1 MKFKSQL
8 NLFIFPSILI
18 PVAVVITT
26 IFISTYNKTSDME
39 YDLLNNNVT
48 HILSKCETEYNVI
61 KALGM
66 EDVNYYRDA
75 TIKQV
80 LSDIR
85 NTYTSNSSV
94 VILDTQTNEILFSSE
109 IEKNNFIKNPDN
121 IENIVK
127 SKRGQQEYS
136 FATNQGKNIAVMTAY
151 AVYDKW
157 NWLVIC
163 YAEKTAVFNYMYEA
177 MILSFSIISLC
188 LAISFI
194 FILKIS
200 KGISRSLDILSK
212 GTQRIYKNDVDMEI
226 KVKGNDEFKK
236 LAQNFNIMAKE
247 IKKNQHELMESEK
260 MLRASQSVAHI
271 GSYAMDLFD
280 KEFDKSVWKASP
292 EIYKILGIEKAYPH
306 TWAGWEA
313 LIHPDS
319 RESIIAQYRQTI
331 VGQDRF
337 DYEYKIIRINDG
349 AERWIQG
356 TGILEPGNQKNRFE
370 MIGTLQDITER
381 KQAEQELRI
390 EEKRFRKIIEKSPL
404 PMVITGQNHNVI
416 FLNEKFTELFGYT
429 LEEISTH
436 KGWWETAYPDKI
448 YREKVKQSW
457 DNAIE
462 YAEKNKKDIA
472 MQTWDLT
479 IKDRTKR
486 TCEFYMV
493 PLGEVGLIIVNDISE
508 KKKLENQ
515 IQQSQK
521 MESIGTLAGGIAH
534 DFNNILFPIVGHTEM
549 LLEDVSK
556 DSPFRAS
563 LNQIYTGAMR
573 ASELVKQILTFSRQE
588 SGELKLM
595 KMQPII
601 KEALKLIRS
610 TIPTTIEIKQ
620 NISPACGVIKA
631 DPTKIHQIVMNLAT
645 NAYHAMEETGGELK
659 VSLNELELSTL
670 DLINPDMATGG
681 YVCLTVADTGK
692 GMDKNIINQIF
703 DPFFTTKKKSK
714 GTGLGLSVIHGIVT
728 SMNGAIQVYSEPG
741 KGTVFNIYLPVE
753 KSRFTEQISNS
764 NVKAQRGTEKILLVD
779 DEEAILSMEKLMLER
794 LGYHVTSR
802 TSSIEA
808 LEAFRAAPDKFNL
821 VITDM
826 AMPNMP
832 GNKLSVA
839 LIRIRPDI
847 PVLLCTGFSET
858 MSEEQAASIG
868 IKGFLWKPI
877 VMKDLSQ
884 KIREVLDKK

>member
-18 PVAVVITT
+18 PVIFVTAVT
-26 IFISTYNKTSDME
+26 FIVTGNRIGDME
-39 YDLLNNNVT
+39 YDLLNNNVN
-48 HILSKCETEYNVI
+48 HILSKCEIEHNVI

-66 EDVNYYRDA
+66 ENVDYYREA
-75 TIKQV
+75 TIQQV
-80 LSDIR
+80 LSDIGS
-85 NTYTSNSSV
+85 TYTSNSSV
-94 VILDTQTNEILFSSE
+94 TILDMQTHEIVFSSE
-109 IEKNNFIKNPDN
+109 IEKDNFIRNPDN

-127 SKRGQQEYS
+127 RKKGPQEV
-136 FATNQGKNIAVMTAY
+136 FLKTNQGKSVALMTVF

-157 NWLVIC
+157 NWLIIC
-163 YAEKTAVFNYMYEA
+163 YAEKKAVFSYMYEA
-177 MILSFSIISLC
+177 MTLSLSIIFLFFV
-188 LAISFI
+188 ISFI
-194 FILKIS
+194 SIYKIS
-200 KGISRSLDILSK
+200 KRINESLDILSR
-212 GTQRIYKNDVDMEI
+212 GTQRIYKNDFDMKI
-226 KVKGNDEFKK
+226 KIKGNDEFKE
-236 LAQNFNIMAKE
+236 LAHNFNIMAEE
-247 IKKNQHELMESEK
+247 IKNNQNELVESER
-260 MLRASQSVAHI
+260 MLRDSQSVAHI
-271 GSYAMDLFD
+271 GSYVIDLCD
-280 KEFDKSVWKASP
+280 RKFDKSTWKASP
-292 EIYKILGIEKAYPH
+292 EFYKIFGIDKTYPH
-306 TWAGWEA
+306 TWAGWEG
-313 LIHPDS
+313 LIHPFS
-319 RESIIAQYRQTI
+319 RESIIAHYFQA
-331 VGQDRF
+331 VADRDLF

-349 AERWIQG
+349 AERWVQG
-356 TGILEPGNQKNRFE
+356 TGDLEYDDQKNPVK

-390 EEKRFRKIIEKSPL
+390 EEDRFRKIIEKSPL
-404 PMVITGQNHNVI
+404 PMVITDQNQNIV
-416 FLNEKFTELFGYT
+416 FLNDKFTELFGYT
-429 LEEISTH
+429 LKEVSTH
-436 KGWWETAYPDKI
+436 KKWWERAYPDKI

-457 DNAIE
+457 DDAIE

-472 MQTWDLT
+472 VQTWSLT

-486 TCEFYMV
+486 TCEFYIV
-493 PLGEVGLIIVNDISE
+493 PLGEVGLVIISDISE

-563 LNQIYTGAMR
+563 LSQIYTGAMR

-620 NISPACGVIKA
+620 DISPACGVIKA
-631 DPTKIHQIVMNLAT
+631 DPTKIHQIVMNLST

-670 DLINPDMATGG
+670 DLINPDMATGV
-681 YVCLTVADTGK
+681 YVCLTVVDTGK
-692 GMDKNIINQIF
+692 GMDKNVINQIF
-703 DPFFTTKKKSK
+703 DPFFTTKEKGK

-728 SMNGAIQVYSEPG
+728 SMNGVIQVYSEPG
-741 KGTVFNIYLPVE
+741 KGTVFNVYLPVE
-753 KSRFTEQISNS
+753 KSPFAEQISDS
-764 NVKAQRGTEKILLVD
+764 NVKTQIGTEKILLVD
-779 DEEAILSMEKLMLER
+779 DEETIISMEKLMLER

-808 LEAFRAAPDKFNL
+808 LEAFRAAPDKFDL

-832 GNKLSVA
+832 GNKLSA
-839 LIRIRPDI
+839 ELIKIRPDI

-858 MSEEQAASIG
+858 MSEEKAASIG

-884 KIREVLDKK
+884 KIREVLDK

>member
-1 MKFKSQL
+1 MKTISQMPEHQKRSNLSFRLLFLVILCSSFFTLMASIYQLYFYYQDDVDTIHDNLAFLQKSYLLPISGSLYALDYEQL
-8 NLFIFPSILI
+8 DLLLQSVIQLPDLEYIEILEI
-18 PVAVVITT
+18 RGSKEIKRNVGDPNTRKDIVQKVPLLHSTPISNKPQTIGTLTVVASFENIYKRIWEKTFVVIVTNAVKT
-26 IFISTYNKTSDME
+26 FLASFCIMIIFRLVITRHLVRIARFTQQMELKKQYVPLVLDRKTGNLSKSDE
-39 YDLLNNNVT
+39 FDQLVWALNNMQER
-48 HILSKCETEYNVI
+48 IS
-61 KALGM
+61 
-66 EDVNYYRDA
+66 
-75 TIKQV
+75 
-80 LSDIR
+80 
-85 NTYTSNSSV
+85 
-94 VILDTQTNEILFSSE
+94 LD
-109 IEKNNFIKNPDN
+109 IEKREAIERELREAKERLTKFMESATDGFILLDSEFNHLEMNKVALEITGLKQKDV
-121 IENIVK
+121 I
-127 SKRGQQEYS
+127 
-136 FATNQGKNIAVMTAY
+136 GKNIIDTVPNIQESSRYDEYKKVMKTGVPY
-151 AVYDKW
+151 HIIDLMNHPLTGDKHIE
-157 NWLVIC
+157 L
-163 YAEKTAVFNYMYEA
+163 KVF
-177 MILSFSIISLC
+177 
-188 LAISFI
+188 
-194 FILKIS
+194 
-200 KGISRSLDILSK
+200 
-212 GTQRIYKNDVDMEI
+212 
-226 KVKGNDEFKK
+226 KVGE
-236 LAQNFNIMAKE
+236 
-247 IKKNQHELMESEK
+247 
-260 MLRASQSVAHI
+260 
-271 GSYAMDLFD
+271 G
-280 KEFDKSVWKASP
+280 
-292 EIYKILGIEKAYPH
+292 LGIIF
-306 TWAGWEA
+306 T
-313 LIHPDS
+313 
-319 RESIIAQYRQTI
+319 
-331 VGQDRF
+331 
-337 DYEYKIIRINDG
+337 
-349 AERWIQG
+349 
-356 TGILEPGNQKNRFE
+356 
-370 MIGTLQDITER
+370 DITER
-381 KQAEQELRI
+381 KQ
-390 EEKRFRKIIEKSPL
+390 S
-404 PMVITGQNHNVI
+404 
-416 FLNEKFTELFGYT
+416 
-429 LEEISTH
+429 
-436 KGWWETAYPDKI
+436 
-448 YREKVKQSW
+448 
-457 DNAIE
+457 
-462 YAEKNKKDIA
+462 EKNKK
-472 MQTWDLT
+472 
-479 IKDRTKR
+479 
-486 TCEFYMV
+486 
-493 PLGEVGLIIVNDISE
+493 
-508 KKKLENQ
+508 KLEARLLQ
-515 IQQSQK
+515 AQK

-549 LLEDVSK
+549 LLQDASV
-556 DSPFRAS
+556 DSPIRSS

-595 KMQPII
+595 KMQPI